1 MGSRD
6 QVLPYQQFSCLSP
19 NSDSMAY
26 SNALDPHNKIYI
38 YIVIHIYDY
47 STCERPRPVLKF
59 VRRTSPR
66 SKHVTTKPY
75 CRALHG
81 NNKGFTDD
89 ANSFQENN
97 HTGPFVIT

>member
-19 NSDSMAY
+19 NPDTMAY

-38 YIVIHIYDY
+38 WVVVKIMVPLWYLKYCGPYYNRYPKRDHNFDNHPYIYIHIYDY

-59 VRRTSPR
+59 VRRT
-66 SKHVTTKPY
+66 
-75 CRALHG
+75 
-81 NNKGFTDD
+81 
-89 ANSFQENN
+89 
-97 HTGPFVIT
+97 